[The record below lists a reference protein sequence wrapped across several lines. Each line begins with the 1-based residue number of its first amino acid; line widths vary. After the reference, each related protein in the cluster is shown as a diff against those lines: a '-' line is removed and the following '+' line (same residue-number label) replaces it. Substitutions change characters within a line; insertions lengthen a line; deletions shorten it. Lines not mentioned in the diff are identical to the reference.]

1 MNTSWYAKSKSPTQA
16 HILHFMDISIE
27 LKPSKSKHLR
37 ISITPTYINHHLAP
51 KITLSHH
58 FQTPSHKLMDF
69 LHLHKQWILS
79 THQKFL
85 HQTQH
90 INTILQSHK
99 NQILLFGQWQ
109 EAPTKSA
116 LKITLMHYI
125 THQARFFAQQMRL
138 TFSKLA
144 IRESTTR
151 FGSCTQDRLSFSL
164 MLVFAP
170 KECIDYVIIHEL
182 AHIRHKNHSA
192 VFWNEVKTYCH
203 NYRYLRASLKKD
215 ALLYRGLLEGLKI

>member
-37 ISITPTYINHHLAP
+37 ISITPTYTNHHLAP

-116 LKITLMHYI
+116 LKITLHHTSSAIFRTANASHIFKTCHTRIY
-125 THQARFFAQQMRL
+125 HSLWKLHAR
-138 TFSKLA
+138 
-144 IRESTTR
+144 
-151 FGSCTQDRLSFSL
+151 
-164 MLVFAP
+164 
-170 KECIDYVIIHEL
+170 
-182 AHIRHKNHSA
+182 
-192 VFWNEVKTYCH
+192 
-203 NYRYLRASLKKD
+203 
-215 ALLYRGLLEGLKI
+215 